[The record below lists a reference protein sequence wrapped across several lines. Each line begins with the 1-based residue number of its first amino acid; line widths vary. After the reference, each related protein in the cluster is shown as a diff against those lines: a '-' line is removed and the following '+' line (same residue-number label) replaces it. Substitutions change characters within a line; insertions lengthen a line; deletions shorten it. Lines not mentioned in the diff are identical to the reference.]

1 MTGYGESGSVS
12 TDSEETPDAFLH
24 PGRKRER
31 ENLSKT
37 GHVSVWLRAD
47 PNQGSCPVT
56 SRRLSQ
62 SPSKLN
68 IKALRDTVPLTREQS
83 TERLIIIHTVS

>member
-24 PGRKRER
+24 PGRKRE
-31 ENLSKT
+31 ET

-62 SPSKLN
+62 SPSKLK